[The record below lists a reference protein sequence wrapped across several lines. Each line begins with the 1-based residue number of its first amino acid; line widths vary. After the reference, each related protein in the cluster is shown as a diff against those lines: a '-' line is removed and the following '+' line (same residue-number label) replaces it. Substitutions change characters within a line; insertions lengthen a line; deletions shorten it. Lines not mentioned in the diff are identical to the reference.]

1 MRSAVAALLLAA
13 ATVSACRTEQ
23 ASNFPVSPEVAA
35 QYGCGKTCQE
45 SLNQTN
51 SKDLDDF
58 DTPFDFDFYATANN
72 FSNSKPGDLL
82 KLHPVD
88 PDLLDLP
95 GGVATYKI
103 QYTSVDLDNSTV
115 PATAFVAFPF
125 VQRGGPFKLVA
136 FAHGTSGVFRAC
148 APSTSSSLYDYDTLI
163 PLLFS
168 GYAVVGTDYAG
179 LGNNYTSHKYISARA
194 NANDV
199 YWSTIAARKAFP
211 HRLSEKWVSIGH
223 SQGGGASWKLS
234 EHELVQTNES
244 GYLGGVAIAPNTHIY
259 DAVVEEMD
267 NLEGSSAEES
277 QNSGA
282 FSYIPSVYFALRAV
296 FPNYTA
302 TWLSDVARKRI
313 ELGEHAQL
321 CATALPAVMQ
331 GLNFSQVITKVDP
344 SGLAPIKE
352 FQDMNAPA
360 QGDKAARPLLV
371 ISGANDT
378 TVRPA
383 LVKKAYKKSCEA
395 GNIVRLS
402 SYPGLE
408 HSPVF
413 GASAP
418 EWLEFINN
426 LFHGRGLSN
435 CSMET
440 VRPFDAR
447 HANFPE
453 EE

>member
-1 MRSAVAALLLAA
+1 MRPFLAALLLAV
-13 ATVSACRTEQ
+13 ATVSAGRTGQ
-23 ASNFPVSPEVAA
+23 ASNFPVSPEIAA
-35 QYGCGKTCQE
+35 RYGCGQTCQE
-45 SLNQTN
+45 ALNETN
-51 SKDLDDF
+51 TRDLKSF
-58 DTPFDFDFYATANN
+58 DTPFDFGFYSTADN

-82 KLHPVD
+82 KLSPVD
-88 PDLLDLP
+88 PDILNVP
-95 GGVATYKI
+95 AGIATYKI

-125 VQRGGPFKLVA
+125 VHRGGPFKLVA
-136 FAHGTSGVFRAC
+136 FAHGTSGVFRGC
-148 APSTSSSLYDYDTLI
+148 APSTSSNLYDYDTLI
-163 PLLFS
+163 PILLS

-179 LGNNYTSHKYISARA
+179 LGNNYTSHKYISTRA

-211 HRLSEKWVSIGH
+211 HRLSEKWVAIGH

-234 EHELVQTNES
+234 EHELVQANAS

-259 DAVVEEMD
+259 DALVQGMD
-267 NLEGSSAEES
+267 KLEGSSGEGTQS
-277 QNSGA
+277 SGS

-302 TWLSDVARKRI
+302 PWLSDVAQERI
-313 ELGEHAQL
+313 GLGERAQL
-321 CATALPAVMQ
+321 CATALPAVLQ
-331 GLNFSQVITKVDP
+331 GLDPSQIITKVNRT
-344 SGLAPIKE
+344 GLAPIKK
-352 FQDMNAPA
+352 FQDLNAPA
-360 QGDKAARPLLV
+360 QGDKATRPLLV

-378 TVRPA
+378 TVLPDITT
-383 LVKKAYKKSCEA
+383 KAHEKSCKA
-395 GNIVRLS
+395 GNVVRLS

-418 EWLEFINN
+418 EWLDFINN
-426 LFHGRGLSN
+426 LFHGSGLSK

-447 HANFPE
+447 YAKTPE